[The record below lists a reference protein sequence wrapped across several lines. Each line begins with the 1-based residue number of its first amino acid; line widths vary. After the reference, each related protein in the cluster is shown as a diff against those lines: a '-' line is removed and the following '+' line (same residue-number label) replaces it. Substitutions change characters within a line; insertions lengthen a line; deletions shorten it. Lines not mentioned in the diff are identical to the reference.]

1 MFPLFVISIIVI
13 EAYKYTENIL
23 MQYGDIFVLTILVL
37 FSFFMIVGDII
48 ISKPYKYSHSE
59 EYTNGYNDAMKE
71 MNQQKYDMANNPEKY
86 TKCASNHKVNPNY
99 LLGYIEGYECA
110 ISKKFNETF
119 QKR

>member
-1 MFPLFVISIIVI
+1 
-13 EAYKYTENIL
+13 
-23 MQYGDIFVLTILVL
+23 
-37 FSFFMIVGDII
+37 
-48 ISKPYKYSHSE
+48 
-59 EYTNGYNDAMKE
+59 MKE